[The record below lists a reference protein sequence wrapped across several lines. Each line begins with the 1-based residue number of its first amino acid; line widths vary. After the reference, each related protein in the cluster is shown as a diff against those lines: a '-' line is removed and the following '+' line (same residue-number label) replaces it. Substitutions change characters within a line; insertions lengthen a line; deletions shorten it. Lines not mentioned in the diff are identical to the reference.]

1 MKKPFLLLLISLL
14 FLVSCA
20 ATYYFYQEA
29 TKTEITLQEAQAVLK
44 QKEIELAIVA
54 SLAAYLLE
62 EYTNLYEAYSQCCEP
77 KTPL

>member
-1 MKKPFLLLLISLL
+1 MKKHFLLLLISLL

-20 ATYYFYQEA
+20 AT
-29 TKTEITLQEAQAVLK
+29 EITLQETQAVLK